1 MFNVTRAARLA
12 GYALGGT
19 ASVVAGQGVYVRLK
33 FVLPPDASGPTSG
46 VACAAPAGPG
56 PSSGLW
62 PMQQQQPPPRRR
74 NIIFLGDSLVTGVGC
89 DHEVGEGPT
98 LPRAVAHELSRKLG
112 AEVSW
117 LALGETGA
125 DILSL
130 SSRLM
135 PSLKREVERCGA
147 AGERVDAVVIVC
159 GLNDMKSCFLFCQ
172 PHLNPV
178 AFAANLRQVVA
189 AVREL
194 TGDGC
199 AVLLPGVSVDGIP
212 RFEPFWPLSAF
223 IGGVAQMWESRKEAV
238 AHEMAAAGARVA
250 FATAKGVVFDAGH
263 FCRDGMHPN
272 DEGYTFWATLM
283 AEDLARVIDAG
294 RGS

>member
-1 MFNVTRAARLA
+1 MFFRVARLTGA
-12 GYALGGT
+12 ALGAT
-19 ASVVAGQGVYVRLK
+19 ASVVAGQAIYVRLK

-46 VACAAPAGPG
+46 VACAAQAGVA
-56 PSSGLW
+56 STSAALW
-62 PMQQQQPPPRRR
+62 PQRQQQSPPRRR

-98 LPRAVAHELSRKLG
+98 LPRAVAHELSLKLG
-112 AEVSW
+112 VDVSW

-135 PSLKREVERCGA
+135 PSLKREVERCRA
-147 AGERVDAVVIVC
+147 AGEQVDAVVIVC

-178 AFAANLRQVVA
+178 AFANNLRQVVG

-223 IGGVAQMWESRKEAV
+223 ISGVAQMWETRKESV
-238 AHEMAAAGARVA
+238 ALEMAEKGARVA
-250 FATAKGVVFDAGH
+250 FATGEGVRFDASH

-272 DEGYTFWATLM
+272 DEGYTFWAALL
-283 AEDLARVIDAG
+283 AEDLARVLDAG
-294 RGS
+294 RRR